1 MIIDQSVYPDIN
13 PPTELKTLAD
23 RADYVQRICG
33 AFDFGIFPEE
43 TDWET
48 FAQWKDVFDRFPIPD
63 SPGYHAFRHWYR
75 WEPVPIERRLG
86 IPAWKVSD
94 MREGRSDPCEDW
106 V

>member
-13 PPTELKTLAD
+13 PPTELTTLAD

-94 MREGRSDPCEDW
+94 MREGRIDPCEDW